1 VEVTVGRK
9 VLALVFGALMILVG
23 GVWTLQGLGYLK
35 GSVMTGQSVWAI
47 IGPILAGF
55 GVALILVGLRGPR
68 PPGTPGPPR

>member
-47 IGPILAGF
+47 IGPVLAGF

-68 PPGTPGPPR
+68 PPGPPR

>member
-1 VEVTVGRK
+1 MTVGRK

-55 GVALILVGLRGPR
+55 GVALTLVGLRGPR
-68 PPGTPGPPR
+68 PPAPPR